1 MIQRPGY
8 PNISIKLYESYDA
21 WKENRFLELGAT
33 FTTLTLRD
41 GLNGR
46 NEGVLQFYD
55 NKNLHT
61 KMDGDQIIQ
70 ISLANANTK
79 NVQNRIYGCKH
90 FSASVDSKGDNI
102 IAIQLAPYHV
112 VKNIKF
118 SRLFFGNATESIT
131 EMIRAAYLD
140 APLLAPKIDGINVH
154 VPNVVWSRDIQAYM
168 QYVRE
173 VGLSVD
179 QEQFVFAWEDI
190 TGIHLL
196 DYDMLISQDPFPM
209 VVGDP
214 RLIGELV
221 SELEVPLAYNFQW
234 TVKGNQYA
242 RNPYKDATF
251 FTYSIEDQSVQKL
264 VTGNGTNAVYLS
276 RSGGYADMTYR
287 NGYEEALRLC
297 TMSQYDGYAQCQTA
311 GNFEITPGLK
321 VKFGDTKDQFKTDFY
336 VDEVIHEIANNVS
349 VTNLFMFTNCKPLEE
364 VNLVKVKNEITN
376 PAIISGEEVILDA
389 SQSTVDRGEAEWDLD
404 VLSNAV
410 TAGARNRFSTGQCA
424 LFVRRALEKAQ
435 IKKFFSGGL
444 GHANQVGPKLLKY
457 GWFIVGQNVT
467 KFEKGDIAIFQQTT
481 TVNGKKYGH
490 ICVWTGQYWVS
501 DFIQGQLQ
509 PNRSATLPYTLYRA
523 RKGYRS

>member
-33 FTTLTLRD
+33 FTTLTMRD

-70 ISLANANTK
+70 ISVANANTK

-90 FSASVDSKGDNI
+90 FSASVDEKGDNI
-102 IAIQLAPYHV
+102 IAVQLAPYHV

-118 SRLFFGNATESIT
+118 SRLFFSNATESVT
-131 EMIRAAYLD
+131 EMIRAAYID
-140 APLLAPKIDGINVH
+140 APLLAPPINGINIH
-154 VPNVVWSRDIQAYM
+154 VPNVVWSKSISEYM
-168 QYVRE
+168 KYVRE

-190 TGIHLL
+190 AGIKLT
-196 DYDMLISQDPFPM
+196 DYKSLIDQQPVEM

-221 SELEVPLAYNFQW
+221 NELDVPLAYNFVW
-234 TVKGNQYA
+234 TVKGNQYV

-251 FTYSIEDQSVQKL
+251 FTYSIEDQSVQSL
-264 VTGNGTNAVYLS
+264 VTGAGTNAVYLS
-276 RSGGYADMTYR
+276 RSGGYSGMTYR

-311 GNFEITPGLK
+311 GNFEITPGTK
-321 VKFGDTKDQFKTDFY
+321 IKFGDFKNQFARYFY

-349 VTNLFMFTNCKPLEE
+349 VTNMYMFTNCKPLEE
-364 VNLVKVKNEITN
+364 VNLIKVKNEINN
-376 PAIISGEEVILDA
+376 PAIVSGDEVIIDA
-389 SQSTVDRGEAEWDLD
+389 SSSSVERGDAEWDLN
-404 VLSNAV
+404 VLANAV
-410 TAGARNRFSTGQCA
+410 LAGARGRVSTGDCA
-424 LFVRRALEKAQ
+424 KYVRRALEKAQ

-444 GHANQVGPKLLKY
+444 GHANQVGPRLLAMN
-457 GWFIVGQNVT
+457 WFVVGQNVT
-467 KFEKGDIAIFQQTT
+467 RFEKGDIAIFQRTT
-481 TVNGKKYGH
+481 TTNGKKYGH
-490 ICVWTGQYWVS
+490 ICVWTGNVWVS
-501 DFIQGQLQ
+501 DFVQGQLQ
-509 PNRSATLPYTLYRA
+509 PNRTASLPYTLYRA
-523 RKGYRS
+523 RKGYKT